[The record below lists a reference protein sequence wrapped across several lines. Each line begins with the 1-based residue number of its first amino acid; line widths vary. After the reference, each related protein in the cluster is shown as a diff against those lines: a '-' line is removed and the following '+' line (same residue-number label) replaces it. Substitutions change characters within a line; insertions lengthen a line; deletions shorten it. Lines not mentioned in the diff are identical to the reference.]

1 MNVFLQNVFFLCT
14 RKSATI
20 NERCVPKEKIMD
32 IRKEVD
38 MISNYIIRLRK
49 HFHAYPELGMQEIET
64 AQRIREEL
72 ANMEIPFIKVGQT
85 GIIGIIGEGDHV
97 IALRADMDALKI
109 QEKNDV
115 AYKSC
120 KDGIMH
126 ACGHDAH
133 VAALLGAASILK
145 KYESELKCTVK
156 LIFQPAEELSLGAK
170 LILDSGHLDDVDG
183 IFGLHVFG
191 DMPVGQ
197 ISIEEGTRMAASDRF
212 KIHITGKSGH
222 AGKPNQ
228 CTDATLVGAATV
240 MNLQSIISREI
251 NPIESAVVS
260 VGHFESGKQHN
271 VISGEA
277 MLEGTVRTFSSE
289 TAKHIETSIKRIAL
303 STANTYGAVSHVEYH
318 RSLHP
323 EVNNEANL
331 TKVAADAA
339 AKIFPKESLVHI
351 PRMMLGED
359 FSIYQQRIPGVFAF
373 VGAGNEALG
382 RAYPN
387 HHECFNI
394 DERACLIGTM
404 LHVAFAM
411 EVSGRI

>member
-1 MNVFLQNVFFLCT
+1 
-14 RKSATI
+14 
-20 NERCVPKEKIMD
+20 MD

-38 MISNYIIRLRK
+38 MIANYIIRLRK
-49 HFHAYPELGMQEIET
+49 HFHMHPELGMEEVET

-85 GIIGIIGEGDHV
+85 GVIGIVGKGDHV
-97 IALRADMDALKI
+97 IALRADMDALRV

-120 KDGIMH
+120 NDGIMH

-133 VAALLGAASILK
+133 VAALLGAAAILK
-145 KYESELKCTVK
+145 KHESELSCTIK
-156 LIFQPAEELSLGAK
+156 LVFQPAEELSLGAK
-170 LILDSGHLDDVDG
+170 MILDSGNLDDVDA

-197 ISIEEGTRMAASDRF
+197 ISIEEGSRMAASDRF

-222 AGKPNQ
+222 AGKPHQ
-228 CTDATLVGAATV
+228 CTDATLVGAAIV
-240 MNLQSIISREI
+240 MNLQSVISREI
-251 NPIESAVVS
+251 NPIDSAVVS

-277 MLEGTVRTFSSE
+277 TLEGTVRTFSNE
-289 TAKHIETSIKRIAL
+289 TAKHIEASVRRIAL
-303 STANTYGAVSHVEYH
+303 STANTYGAVAHVEYH
-318 RSLHP
+318 KSLHP
-323 EVNNEANL
+323 EVKNEAAI
-331 TKVAADAA
+331 TQIARSAAEKV
-339 AKIFPKESLVHI
+339 FPKESLVHV

-394 DERACLIGTM
+394 DERACLIGAM

-411 EVSGRI
+411 EVSGYSH